1 MNRCTPP
8 HLSKRCIHSIGARAL
23 RCLRRACI
31 DSTLNAPELGARRL
45 PNRGFGWTVSRNA
58 IAFLVPVLIS
68 TLIFGWA
75 AATLPAQPAVLTTL
89 HAIHSLSNADA
100 GKSLPVA
107 FETTVTYYN
116 PKDVDM
122 FVQDG
127 DEAVYVQAPKG
138 AILVPGDRVLI
149 TGHTG
154 VYYRPDVIAASL
166 TLLQHGPVPD
176 PVPATYDQMIRVQR
190 FCMLV
195 KVRGVIQS
203 ADMVADGDLHTINM
217 RILMAGGFVDA
228 FVIGDDESV
237 IKDLLDAE
245 VEVNAVVPLNF
256 DNKMQLTGVLLE
268 IPTLGD
274 IKILKRAGVSPW
286 LLPITPMDGI
296 LAGYRLQNLSP
307 RVRVQGTITYY
318 QPGSAV
324 VLQSGSKSLWILTQ
338 SHNPLRIGDLADALG
353 FPEVHDGFLTLTGG
367 EVKDSLAPASI
378 PPQPATWTDLS
389 SGLYAFD
396 LVSTEGTVV
405 TSVRAAAKD
414 EYVLNVNGQLFS
426 AIYNH
431 PTGVGNLPPLPM
443 KQILPGSTVRV
454 TGICWLHSSDAFHGP
469 VAFDILLRNF
479 EDVTVVANP
488 SLLSVQ
494 NLIVL
499 VGLLLALLFA
509 AGSRGWVMERKVRR
523 QKTIQADIEHRRS
536 RILEDINGSRPL
548 AEIVEQIT
556 ELVSFKLRGAP
567 CWCQIVDGAQL
578 GNCPPNLNALRVIQ
592 EQIPARSGVPLGTVY
607 AALDPLAKPRPS
619 EPETLSMAASLTSL
633 AIETRRLYTDL
644 VRRSETDLL
653 TDIHSRFSLDKQ
665 LDALIEE
672 AREKAGIFGLI
683 YIDLNN
689 FKLVNDQYGHRAG
702 DMYLQEV
709 ALRMKRQLRSGDMV
723 ARLGGDEFA
732 ALAPRIRSRAD
743 AEDVAR
749 RLESCFNEPFQID
762 GAQLHGSA
770 SMGIALY
777 PEDGLTKD
785 SLLSTADAAM
795 YVNKHTRRQVVD
807 EIDAQTKPRAT
818 SEKRT

>member
-1 MNRCTPP
+1 MSRLTPRHFSKHLVRSICVHVCRCFRSSGKKPSATISAVGLLWRGLEWTPA
-8 HLSKRCIHSIGARAL
+8 KNAL
-23 RCLRRACI
+23 A
-31 DSTLNAPELGARRL
+31 S
-45 PNRGFGWTVSRNA
+45 
-58 IAFLVPVLIS
+58 LIP

-75 AATLPAQPAVLTTL
+75 AVAWAAEPAPLTSL
-89 HAIHSLSNADA
+89 HAIHSLTIADA
-100 GKSLPVA
+100 GKALPVV
-107 FETTVTYYN
+107 FETTITYYN
-116 PKDVDM
+116 PKDIDM

-127 DEAVYVQAPKG
+127 DEAIYVQAPKG
-138 AILVPGDRVLI
+138 ADLAPGDRVLVQ
-149 TGHTG
+149 GHTG
-154 VYYRPDVIAASL
+154 VYYRPDVIASSL
-166 TLLQHGPVPD
+166 TLLRHGPVPK

-203 ADMVADGDLHTINM
+203 ADLVVDGDLHTINIRM
-217 RILMAGGFVDA
+217 LMAGGFVDA
-228 FVIGDDESV
+228 FLISDDESAV
-237 IKDLLDAE
+237 KDLLDAE

-268 IPTLGD
+268 IPSLGD
-274 IKILKRAGVSPW
+274 IRILKRAGSSPW
-286 LLPITPMDGI
+286 LLPVTPMDDI

-353 FPEVHDGFLTLTGG
+353 FPEVHDGFLTLIAG
-367 EVKDSLAPASI
+367 EVKDSLAPAPIS
-378 PPQPATWTDLS
+378 PQPATWTDLS

-414 EYVLNVNGQLFS
+414 EYVLNVRGQLFS

-431 PTGVGNLPPLPM
+431 PAGVGNLPPLPM
-443 KQILPGSTVRV
+443 KQIPAGSRVRV
-454 TGICWLHSSDAFHGP
+454 TGICLLHSSDAFHGP

-488 SLLSVQ
+488 SLLSVR
-494 NLIVL
+494 NLIAL
-499 VGLLLALLFA
+499 VGMLLALLFA
-509 AGSRGWVMERKVRR
+509 AGGRGWIMERKVRH
-523 QKTIQADIEHRRS
+523 QKTKQADIEHRRS

-556 ELVSFKLRGAP
+556 DLVSFKLRGAP

-578 GNCPPNLNALRVIQ
+578 GICPPDLNSLRVVH
-592 EQIPARSGVPLGTVY
+592 EQIPARSGAPLGTIF
-607 AALDPLAKPRPS
+607 AALDPLSKPRPIES
-619 EPETLSMAASLTSL
+619 ETLSMAASLTSL
-633 AIETRRLYTDL
+633 AIETRRLYSDL

-653 TDIHSRFSLDKQ
+653 TDIHSRFSLDQ
-665 LDALIEE
+665 HLDALIEE
-672 AREKAGIFGLI
+672 TREKAGIFGLI
-683 YIDLNN
+683 YIDLND
-689 FKLVNDQYGHRAG
+689 FKQVNDQYGHRAG

-762 GAQLHGSA
+762 GAQLRGSA

-807 EIDAQTKPRAT
+807 EIDAQMKPRAT